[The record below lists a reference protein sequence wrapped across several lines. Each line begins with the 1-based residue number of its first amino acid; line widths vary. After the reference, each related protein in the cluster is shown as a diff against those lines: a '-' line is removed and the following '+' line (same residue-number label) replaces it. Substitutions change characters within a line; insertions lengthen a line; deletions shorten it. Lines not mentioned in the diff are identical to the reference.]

1 MTEEESFRIK
11 IEGPSFNEN
20 GTSLN
25 ELLKVYSAIDGLFES
40 THSNIAGYE
49 KYTKI
54 NRNPYQII
62 INEAKIG
69 SWDSYLKILIAV
81 SPALFNQGLTPK
93 DYLETIFVTYEFLN
107 SIFTLRKK
115 GEKYRLNVNGSGN
128 RIEIIK
134 ENNVTNIYNAPVT
147 INLVAN
153 AQKSL
158 PDYREIADILKSG
171 NMTSL
176 KINSSNSSKSIK
188 LTSEDANLFDLV
200 ESRSSEIKI
209 VYGEIYRFNKRT
221 RTGKIHI
228 SEADGIVPGKY
239 TFSVKKDNQID
250 IILSMQ
256 KNEGTFSVLEIF
268 IEDPITGKQILD
280 SLEIVD
286 L

>member
-11 IEGPSFNEN
+11 IEGPSFNEK

-147 INLVAN
+147 INLIAN

-176 KINSSNSSKSIK
+176 NISSNSSKSIK

-228 SEADGIVPGKY
+228 SEAEGIAPGKY

-250 IILSMQ
+250 IILSML